1 MVRSFEFEGLMVR
14 KKKKKVDR
22 SIVRKIEI
30 GENNELFIQLK
41 WTTTVSLCAQQCKKI
56 IIRRSSKHY
65 EEVSAEHEV
74 VIINIQGVDWRVIAH
89 ISGDVQALS
98 QEMPNKCMWRAGKT

>member
-1 MVRSFEFEGLMVR
+1 MVR
-14 KKKKKVDR
+14 KKKKKVDS